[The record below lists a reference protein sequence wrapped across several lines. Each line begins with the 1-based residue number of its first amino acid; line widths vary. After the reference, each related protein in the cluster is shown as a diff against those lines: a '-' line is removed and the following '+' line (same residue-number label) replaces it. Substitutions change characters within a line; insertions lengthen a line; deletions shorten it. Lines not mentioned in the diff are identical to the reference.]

1 MKQMTMMNNII
12 IIIIIVVMID
22 DDDDDD
28 DDEYQHHHHH
38 NCDDDDDIKETRVGS
53 EGNAV
58 VEEGKEWG
66 IVRIPT
72 WGKVRREPCQG
83 IVRIPTPKQ

>member
-22 DDDDDD
+22 DDDD
-28 DDEYQHHHHH
+28 
-38 NCDDDDDIKETRVGS
+38 DDDDDIKETRVGS

-72 WGKVRREPCQG
+72 WGKVIG
-83 IVRIPTPKQ
+83 IVRIPTPSNDEQITNPGHDD

>member
-1 MKQMTMMNNII
+1 MTLTHICRVSQELI
-12 IIIIIVVMID
+12 HPDEED
-22 DDDDDD
+22 DN
-28 DDEYQHHHHH
+28 DEYQHH
-38 NCDDDDDIKETRVGS
+38 NRDDGDDDDDDDDIKETRVGS

-83 IVRIPTPKQ
+83 IVRMPTPKQ

>member
-1 MKQMTMMNNII
+1 MTLTHICRVSQELI
-12 IIIIIVVMID
+12 HADEED
-22 DDDDDD
+22 DN
-28 DDEYQHHHHH
+28 DEYQHH
-38 NCDDDDDIKETRVGS
+38 NRDDGDDDDDDDDIKETRVGS

-83 IVRIPTPKQ
+83 IVRILTPKQ

>member
-28 DDEYQHHHHH
+28 DD
-38 NCDDDDDIKETRVGS
+38 DIKETRVGS

-58 VEEGKEWG
+58 VEARKEWG

-83 IVRIPTPKQ
+83 IVRIPTSKQ

>member
-1 MKQMTMMNNII
+1 MPSLKRTKPLHPLMTLTHIC
-12 IIIIIVVMID
+12 IVSQELIHPDEED
-22 DDDDDD
+22 DN
-28 DDEYQHHHHH
+28 DEYYHHHHYH
-38 NCDDDDDIKETRVGS
+38 SRDDGDADDDDDIKETRVGS

-72 WGKVRREPCQG
+72 WGKVRR
-83 IVRIPTPKQ
+83 